1 MPSARGPF
9 AGPSPSLQGVAYH
22 QTLAAGWNRRYLRGG
37 FKRRAAFF
45 VNAIL
50 PLTSPEGDWIDV
62 GCGSGYFSRILARR
76 GARVLGV
83 DGSAAM
89 VEAAH
94 AVSSGPKPH
103 PRFELGTVESLT
115 GREALFDGVLCLSV
129 LEYLDNPAASFG
141 AMARMLR
148 PGGCL
153 IASAPNRNARL
164 RRLQLQA
171 RRWASRFGFNLFAYL
186 GSSKNAWSRWDLSTL
201 AAAHGLSCQAIMGFD
216 PLMPRFFWGIAP
228 PSLLFLICRRPA
240 GGEA

>member
-22 QTLAAGWNRRYLRGG
+22 QTLAAGWNRRYLHGG
-37 FKRRAAFF
+37 FRRRAAFV
-45 VNAIL
+45 VNTIL
-50 PLTSPEGDWIDV
+50 PLTPRDGDWIDV

-76 GARVLGV
+76 GARVLGI

-89 VEAAH
+89 IEAAH
-94 AVSSGPKPH
+94 AVSSGPPH
-103 PRFELGTVESLT
+103 PRYELGMVESLA
-115 GREALFDGVLCLSV
+115 GRAARFDGVLCLSV
-129 LEYLDNPAASFG
+129 LEYLDNPDASFG

-171 RRWASRFGFNLFAYL
+171 RRLASRFGFDLFAYL
-186 GSSKNAWSRWDLSTL
+186 DSSKNTWSRWDFSTL
-201 AAAHGLSCQAIMGFD
+201 AAKHGLSCQAIMGFD
-216 PLMPRFFWGIAP
+216 PVTPRLFWAIAP